1 MSADVLRRAAERLRE
16 VAGEATPGPW
26 WDDFG
31 GVRAGILPRSRH
43 LVTNGFPNVVA
54 ITDRRGVGGEADAAY
69 VATMH
74 PGVALALADWL
85 EREAALS
92 IAFDQIVTRHTAA
105 GFTVETEQSSFPQAL
120 ATARAI
126 LGETP
131 DGAP

>member
-1 MSADVLRRAAERLRE
+1 VSADVLRRAAERLRE
-16 VAGEATPGPW
+16 VAGNATPGPW

-31 GVRAGILPRSRH
+31 GVRVGILPRSRH

-74 PGVALALADWL
+74 PGVAIALADWL
-85 EREAALS
+85 DMYAVYVGNGGIYGLA
-92 IAFDQIVTRHTAA
+92 
-105 GFTVETEQSSFPQAL
+105 PAL
-120 ATARAI
+120 AVARAI